1 MLARRI
7 PTRWFAA
14 AGASKAAAGG
24 KADSKD
30 DPNRELSF
38 LESVLVNF
46 DKAAPHS
53 GIPKERL
60 DVLRSVDASLKLT
73 IPLKRDD
80 GSMAYYTAF
89 RA

>member
-1 MLARRI
+1 MLARKF

-14 AGASKAAAGG
+14 GAAAASKG
-24 KADSKD
+24 DPKD
-30 DPNRELSF
+30 DPNRELTF

-46 DKAAPHS
+46 DKAAPYS